1 MKFNLLVAF
10 VAATLSLN
18 IMAHEGHSETSLKS
32 LHGGIVKKTS
42 NSFIEVVQEEG
53 KTEIFVTGH
62 DYKNIV
68 DPKLA
73 IKASAETKGKNL
85 PLNLAIEKDHYV
97 VTTDLKKEKHFK
109 LNVLIK
115 NAAKEEKASFA
126 LENQ

>member
-1 MKFNLLVAF
+1 MKFNLLVVF
-10 VAATLSLN
+10 VTATLSLN

-32 LHGGIVKKTS
+32 MHGGIVKKTS
-42 NSFIEVVQEEG
+42 NAFIEVVQEEG

-68 DPKLA
+68 EPKLA
-73 IKASAETKGKNL
+73 LKASAETKGKIL
-85 PLNLAIEKDHYV
+85 PLDLAIEKDHYL

>member
-18 IMAHEGHSETSLKS
+18 IMAHEGHSDTSLKS

-68 DPKLA
+68 DSKLA

-85 PLNLAIEKDHYV
+85 PLDLAIEKDHYL

-109 LNVLIK
+109 LNVFIK
-115 NAAKEEKASFA
+115 NAAKEDKASFA